1 MRRMLECNPVINL
14 FSTYYSPSL
23 KDFLTFY
30 PKSRP
35 DAWLSFQ
42 ADFLSK
48 NLLFQQTK
56 KTVKTQDFQ
65 RLKILKIRLF
75 IEPKTHL
82 YWAILAQKFKITLC
96 SHQKWEKF
104 RLRGK
109 LLRSPAP
116 QMFFLAFILCLTNF
130 LGSHLLCNNFILS
143 RFTRIHYLHYGV
155 KSLTQ
160 RVLSFFVFFFLD
172 ETLKLTMYFSSKW
185 QKISVFRRESSI
197 WKTRLFSW
205 LSNTIF

>member
-56 KTVKTQDFQ
+56 KICQDSRLSTSQNTEKTVVHWAKNTLNIQNHALLASKMGKIQTERKTSKVTRTSDV
-65 RLKILKIRLF
+65 
-75 IEPKTHL
+75 
-82 YWAILAQKFKITLC
+82 
-96 SHQKWEKF
+96 
-104 RLRGK
+104 
-109 LLRSPAP
+109 
-116 QMFFLAFILCLTNF
+116 FLGFHLCLTNF
-130 LGSHLLCNNFILS
+130 LGSHLACRMLCNNFIVS
-143 RFTRIHYLHYGV
+143 RFTRIHYLHYRV

-160 RVLSFFVFFFLD
+160 RVLSFFVFFFL
-172 ETLKLTMYFSSKW
+172 TKPW
-185 QKISVFRRESSI
+185 
-197 WKTRLFSW
+197 
-205 LSNTIF
+205 N

>member
-56 KTVKTQDFQ
+56 KSVKTQDFQ
-65 RLKILKIRLF
+65 RHKILKIRLF
-75 IEPKTHL
+75 IQPKTRLHFGTKIQ
-82 YWAILAQKFKITLC
+82 ILNIQNHALLASKMGKIQTERKT
-96 SHQKWEKF
+96 SKVT
-104 RLRGK
+104 RT
-109 LLRSPAP
+109 SDV
-116 QMFFLAFILCLTNF
+116 FLGFHLCLTNF
-130 LGSHLLCNNFILS
+130 LGSHLACRMRMLCNNFIVS
-143 RFTRIHYLHYGV
+143 RFTRIHYLHYRV
-155 KSLTQ
+155 K
-160 RVLSFFVFFFLD
+160 
-172 ETLKLTMYFSSKW
+172 
-185 QKISVFRRESSI
+185 I
-197 WKTRLFSW
+197 
-205 LSNTIF
+205 